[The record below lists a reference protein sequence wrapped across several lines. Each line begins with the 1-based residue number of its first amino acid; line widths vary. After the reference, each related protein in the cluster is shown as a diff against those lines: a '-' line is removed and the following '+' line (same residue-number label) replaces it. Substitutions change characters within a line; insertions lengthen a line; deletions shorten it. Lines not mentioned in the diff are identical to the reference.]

1 MHKELEINLEKELEK
16 YFSFSKFRDGQKE
29 IVESIISRHDVVALM
44 PTGGGKSLCFQLP
57 AILSEKISIVI
68 SPLIALMQDQVDA
81 LNARGIAATYI
92 NSSLSFE
99 EIEER
104 FHQIE
109 TGQTKIVYIAPERFG
124 NFQFQKIFSRLD
136 VYMVAVDEAHC
147 VSQWGH
153 DFRPD
158 YMHIKE
164 YIEMLPSRPIVA
176 AFTATATPEVKD
188 DIIERLGMT
197 NPAVFV
203 RGFDRPNLRFFVKEN
218 LKKKER
224 ALEALRIAKSIS
236 GSGIVYA
243 ITRKE
248 TEELVRFFSD
258 NGIKAAAYHA
268 GMPTHKRSLVQ
279 NEFMENKFKVIVA
292 TVAFGMG
299 VDKADI
305 RFVIHVGMPS
315 SPEGYYQEA
324 GRAGRDGEVS
334 FCILLHSKSDASLHH
349 YFIMAS
355 KGEMMSQNMD
365 FHKAREVINLKYS
378 KLDKMK
384 EYVSHK
390 KCRRVLL
397 LDYFGDPAVKNH
409 SGNCASCD
417 VCMNYKWEKTRE
429 SEDIVGE
436 KKKAK
441 KIKEKSGPLS
451 STVLESVKL
460 YLQKYSLEKIA
471 KIRSLGVSTVLGH
484 LMDWYAAGG
493 NLKIEDFVSLEQEEK
508 INNIL
513 DEKGFKRL
521 KEIKEKAGDEISYEQ
536 IRLVIYKRG
545 RDKQN
550 N

>member
-1 MHKELEINLEKELEK
+1 MTINDTKNLEHELEK
-16 YFSFSKFRDGQKE
+16 YFSFSKFRTGQKE
-29 IVESIISRHDVVALM
+29 IVESIIAGRDVVALM

-57 AILSEKISIVI
+57 AILSGKISIVI

-99 EIEER
+99 EIQER
-104 FHQIE
+104 FQQIE
-109 TGQTKIVYIAPERFG
+109 KGEVKMVYVAPERFG
-124 NFQFQKIFSRLD
+124 NLQFQKLFSNLD

-164 YIEMLPSRPIVA
+164 YIEMLPVRPIVT

-188 DIIERLGMT
+188 DIIDRLGMDD
-197 NPAVFV
+197 PAVFV
-203 RGFDRPNLRFFVKEN
+203 RGFDRPNLKFFVREN

-224 ALEALRIAKSIS
+224 ILEALRITKSIA
-236 GSGIVYA
+236 GNGIVYA

-248 TEELVRFFSD
+248 TEELVRIFEE
-258 NGIKAAAYHA
+258 NGIRAAAYHA
-268 GMPTHKRSLVQ
+268 GMPAHKRSQIQ
-279 NEFMENKFKVIVA
+279 NEFMENRFKVIVA
-292 TVAFGMG
+292 TIAFGMG

-305 RFVIHVGMPS
+305 RFVIHAGMPS

-324 GRAGRDGEVS
+324 GRAGRDGEAA

-349 YFIMAS
+349 YFIMGS
-355 KGEMMSQNMD
+355 KGEMMSQGKD
-365 FHKAREVINLKYS
+365 FQKAREVINVKYA

-384 EYVSHK
+384 EYVSYK
-390 KCRRVLL
+390 KCRRVLM

-409 SGNCASCD
+409 SGNCGNCD
-417 VCMNYKWEKTRE
+417 VCMEYKWEKIDTPV
-429 SEDIVGE
+429 STVKE
-436 KKKAK
+436 KKVK
-441 KIKEKSGPLS
+441 KSSGPLS

-460 YLQKYSLEKIA
+460 YLQKYSVEKIA
-471 KIRSLGVSTVLGH
+471 KIRSLGVSTVFGH

-493 NLKIEDFVSLEQEEK
+493 QLKVEDFVSVEQEEK
-508 INNIL
+508 INAIL
-513 DEKGFKRL
+513 DEKGFKKLR
-521 KEIKEKAGDEISYEQ
+521 EIKEKAGDEISYEQ
-536 IRLVIYKRG
+536 IRLIIYKRQ
-545 RDKQN
+545 KN
-550 N
+550 KIV